1 MKQKQLPKSEMIIAL
16 SSLSFYLFFFFFDG
30 VYIAADSA
38 SYITMNLSREPVYPL
53 FLAFLRGIAG
63 EAWYLSVAVFLQCL
77 LAAFAAFWMTNTIR
91 NVFRLNLV
99 FSGFVLL
106 IQFAITILNRFFA
119 LRSVG
124 YENSIQTE
132 GIAISLY
139 IIWTAML
146 IRYLSDKRKI
156 NLLWIF
162 VIAILLI
169 STRKQMLLT
178 LPVIAAVLFFTHCVP
193 KFSIKKFLLIIAAVV
208 LTFGVT
214 VLISK
219 GYNLAFR
226 GSFIGYTDSSNTVF
240 TNMLYAADAA
250 DAEQIEDP
258 ALRELYE
265 SIYKTLDDKQLN
277 YKYAP
282 EGILNLETHYSEC
295 YDLIAITTVQP
306 MIKQYVRD
314 TGVTDEM
321 AVSLGADEVRTQI
334 IKEVLADNLPQMF
347 RVYCASVLH
356 GFILTI
362 AKQHPILNLYA
373 LGCYML
379 YVIMTIMVLYKKG
392 VNNTTKLALLTGLLV
407 ATNVTLTAAFI
418 FCQTRYMIYNMALC
432 YITALLLI
440 KETYALIPE
449 NMLQFIKFGMVGATN
464 TLISYSIYYIALL
477 AGLHYQIG
485 NFLAYVITV
494 FISFM
499 INGNWVFKK
508 KDGEE
513 RGFWKP
519 LFKVY
524 ISYGVTSLLLNAVLL
539 YIQIDLFNMPKQIA
553 PIINLV
559 ITIPLNFLL
568 NKYWAFGKKV
578 KDESSYR

>member
-16 SSLSFYLFFFFFDG
+16 SSLAFYLFFFFFDG

-63 EAWYLSVAVFLQCL
+63 EAWYLSVAVFLQSL

-106 IQFAITILNRFFA
+106 IQVAITILNRFFA

-178 LPVIAAVLFFTHCVP
+178 LPVIAVVLFFTHCVP
-193 KFSIKKFLLIIAAVV
+193 KFSIKKFLLIVAAVI
-208 LTFGVT
+208 LAFGVT

-226 GSFIGYTDSSNTVF
+226 GSFVGYTDSSNTVF

-282 EGILNLETHYSEC
+282 EGILNLETHYSES

-314 TGVTDEM
+314 TGITDEM

-362 AKQHPILNLYA
+362 AKQQPILNLYA

-379 YVIMTIMVLYKKG
+379 YGIMTILILYKKG
-392 VNNTTKLALLTGLLV
+392 INNTAKVALLTGFLV
-407 ATNVTLTAAFI
+407 IANVTLTAAFI

-519 LFKVY
+519 LLKVY